1 MKTLAKQTRAF
12 LRLMRRFLAETGI
25 RSVICGADAL
35 GLDHDGLEKL
45 KVSLG
50 SNAHTINLILVTH
63 DRRLGDLLKRED
75 QRIIAIPDVEL
86 TRRGEARAALAIALL
101 NGWVRQSERIL
112 FVSGPPHS
120 RVFDTLFVL
129 RPNHELQIVHAP
141 SLKVFSKR
149 MMPEVFETLI
159 RIALELA
166 HEGREGRP
174 VGTMFVLG
182 DTTNVLK
189 YAQPMVLNPF
199 KGYADDKKN
208 ILDPKLKE
216 SIREFAALDGAFVIR
231 RNGVILAA
239 GCHIAAPHLP
249 KELPPGLG
257 ARHRAAAAITAITNS
272 IAITISQSDGTVRA
286 FRKGEIFLE
295 LGKTS

>member
-1 MKTLAKQTRAF
+1 MKKIAQQTQA
-12 LRLMRRFLAETGI
+12 LLQLTSSLLVQTHI
-25 RSVICGADAL
+25 KSVICRADAL
-35 GLDHDGLEKL
+35 GLDHDNLVKL
-45 KVSLG
+45 PQSL
-50 SNAHTINLILVTH
+50 NIQNLILVTH
-63 DRRLGDLLKRED
+63 DRRLGELLKRSS
-75 QRIIAIPDVEL
+75 QRTITIPEVEL

-101 NGWVRQSERIL
+101 NGWVKHSERVVFL
-112 FVSGPPHS
+112 FGPPRS
-120 RVFDTLFVL
+120 RVLDTLFVL
-129 RPNHELQIVHAP
+129 RPNHELQIAHAP

-149 MMPEVFETLI
+149 MTPEVFETLI

-182 DTTNVLK
+182 DTANVLK

-199 KGYADDKKN
+199 KGYADSKKN

-216 SIREFAALDGAFVIR
+216 TIREFAALDGAFVIR

-239 GCHIAAPHLP
+239 GCHIAVPHLA

-257 ARHRAAAAITAITNS
+257 ARHRAAAAITQVTNS

>member
-1 MKTLAKQTRAF
+1 MMKPLATQTSALLRA
-12 LRLMRRFLAETGI
+12 LGSLLAQTKI

-35 GLDHDGLEKL
+35 GLDHHGLAELSQKL
-45 KVSLG
+45 
-50 SNAHTINLILVTH
+50 NIRNLIIVTH
-63 DRRLGDLLKRED
+63 DRRVGELLKSSG
-75 QRIIAIPDVEL
+75 QRAITIPDVEL

-101 NGWVRQSERIL
+101 NGWVKQSERVVCI
-112 FVSGPPHS
+112 SGPPHS
-120 RVFDTLFVL
+120 RLLDTLFVVK
-129 RPNHELQIVHAP
+129 PTQELQIVHAP

-159 RIALELA
+159 RIALEIA

-182 DTTNVLK
+182 DTANVLK
-189 YAQPMVLNPF
+189 YAHPMVLNPF
-199 KGYADDKKN
+199 KGYADSKKN

-216 SIREFAALDGAFVIR
+216 TIREFAALDGAFVIR

-239 GCHIAAPHLP
+239 GCHIAAPHSP

-257 ARHRAAAAITAITNS
+257 ARHRAAAAITAVTNS

>member
-1 MKTLAKQTRAF
+1 MKTLTKQTRAF
-12 LRLMRRFLAETGI
+12 LDATRSFIAQTNI
-25 RSVICGADAL
+25 RSVILGADTL
-35 GLDHDGLEKL
+35 GLDHDGLQELQKKL
-45 KVSLG
+45 NV
-50 SNAHTINLILVTH
+50 NLILVTH
-63 DRRLGDLLKRED
+63 ERRLGDLLKRAN
-75 QRIIAIPDVEL
+75 QRVITIPDVEL

-101 NGWVRQSERIL
+101 NGWVKQSERVL
-112 FVSGPPHS
+112 FVSGPPKS
-120 RVFDTLFVL
+120 KLLDTLFVL
-129 RPNHELQIVHAP
+129 KPDHELQIVHAP

-174 VGTMFVLG
+174 IGTMFVLG

-199 KGYADDKKN
+199 KGYADSKKN
-208 ILDPKLKE
+208 ILDPRLKE

-239 GCHIAAPHLP
+239 GCHIAVPHP
-249 KELPPGLG
+249 TKELPPGLG
-257 ARHRAAAAITAITNS
+257 ARHHAAAAITQVTNS

-286 FRKGEIFLE
+286 FRKGAIFLE

>member
-1 MKTLAKQTRAF
+1 MKTLAKQTKAF
-12 LRLMRRFLAETGI
+12 LKLMNYFLAETGI
-25 RSVICGADAL
+25 RSVICRADIL
-35 GLDHDGLEKL
+35 GLDHEGLKGLDKKLGNDEK
-45 KVSLG
+45 
-50 SNAHTINLILVTH
+50 INLILVTH
-63 DRRLGDLLKRED
+63 DRRLADLLKKENHRV
-75 QRIIAIPDVEL
+75 IAIPDVEL

-112 FVSGPPHS
+112 FVSGPLKS
-120 RVFDTLFVL
+120 KMLDTLFVL
-129 RPNHELQIVHAP
+129 QPNQELQIVHAP

-182 DTTNVLK
+182 DTANVLK

-199 KGYADDKKN
+199 KGYADNKKN
-208 ILDPKLKE
+208 ILDPRLKE
-216 SIREFAALDGAFVIR
+216 SIREFAALDGAFIIR

-239 GCHIAAPHLP
+239 GCHIAAPNLS

-257 ARHRAAAAITAITNS
+257 ARHRAAAAITQVTNS

>member
-1 MKTLAKQTRAF
+1 MKRLTQQTQA
-12 LRLMRRFLAETGI
+12 LLEAMRSLISTTQI

-35 GLDHDGLEKL
+35 GLDHDGLAEL
-45 KVSLG
+45 PQRFHIQ
-50 SNAHTINLILVTH
+50 NFILVTH
-63 DRRLGDLLKRED
+63 DRQLGAELKRTS
-75 QRIIAIPDVEL
+75 QKVIIIPEVEL
-86 TRRGEARAALAIALL
+86 SRRGEARAALAIALL
-101 NGWVRQSERIL
+101 NDWIKQRERVLFLSGAPQSKVL
-112 FVSGPPHS
+112 
-120 RVFDTLFVL
+120 DTLFVL
-129 RPNHELQIVHAP
+129 KPNHELQIVHAP
-141 SLKVFSKR
+141 SLRVFSRR

-182 DTTNVLK
+182 DTSNVLK

-199 KGYADDKKN
+199 KGYADSKKN

-239 GCHIAAPHLP
+239 GCHIAAPNP
-249 KELPPGLG
+249 QKELPWGLG
-257 ARHRAAAAITAITNS
+257 ARHRAAAAITAVTNS

-295 LGKTS
+295 LSKAS